1 MSDDGREAEAVIEY
15 ERTLTEVADRQAVD
29 EAEDAV
35 ARAWIAELDDMRR
48 EGLRLAM
55 AVRVAERV
63 AREKLRKAQ
72 QLGHPHELAKAHAK
86 LAATQAETKVSLG
99 HANALLCS
107 VDAELEA
114 VCQAGMARTR
124 RNEQDLRRLRSAWTA
139 AYGRS

>member
-1 MSDDGREAEAVIEY
+1 LSDDGREAEAVIEY

-55 AVRVAERV
+55 AGRVAERV
-63 AREKLRKAQ
+63 AHEKLRKAQ

-86 LAATQAETKVSLG
+86 LAATEAETKVRG
-99 HANALLCS
+99 HANALLSS

-114 VCQAGMARTR
+114 VWQAGMARTR
-124 RNEQDLRRLRSAWTA
+124 RNERDLQRLRSAWTA
-139 AYGRS
+139 AYGGS